1 MPDPIQSYMFDI
13 KVLKNTLDQ
22 LEKEKKIPQT
32 VIIDALEMALAA
44 AYKKDFGKRDQI
56 IKCSLNLETGT
67 TEFFQAKVV
76 VDESTVRPPL
86 EGEEL
91 QNLRENPESDDLDGD
106 ERPRFNP
113 ERHIMINDARRIRSA
128 VELGDEISF
137 PIESVDAEFGRVAA
151 QTAKQ
156 VIMQRLR
163 EAERDSISREYA
175 DKEGHI
181 VTGVV
186 QRYERGNVFIDLGR
200 AIGIITRDERIEGEF
215 YRPGQHIKVF
225 LYRVDNGH
233 GEVTLRLSR
242 AHPLFIEKLFA
253 MESPEVANGIVELKS
268 IAREPGNRTKIAV
281 FSNDESIDA
290 IGSCVG
296 QKGTRVNAV
305 TSELNNEKI
314 DIIPWSTDTA
324 EFVANSLLPARVI
337 DVTIDEESHTAHVT
351 VAEDQL
357 SLAIGKGGQNA
368 RLAARLTGWKI
379 DIKGVP
385 GEAVAI
391 DANEFATEEDEGEY
405 TSLNNLIANT
415 TSTIPESDTTE
426 IDTDI
431 PLATDNDTISK

>member
-1 MPDPIQSYMFDI
+1 MFDI

-22 LEKEKKIPQT
+22 LEKEKKIPQA
-32 VIIDALEMALAA
+32 VIIDALELALAA

-67 TEFFQAKVV
+67 AEFFQAKVV
-76 VDESTVRPPL
+76 VDETTIRPAL
-86 EGEEL
+86 TSEEL
-91 QNLRENPESDDLDGD
+91 QNMQDSVESEEPDD

-113 ERHIMINDARRIRSA
+113 ERHIMISDARRVRSS
-128 VELGDEISF
+128 VELGDEVAF

-181 VTGVV
+181 ITGVV

-253 MESPEVANGIVELKS
+253 MESPEVANGVVELKS

-296 QKGTRVNAV
+296 QKGARVNAV
-305 TSELNNEKI
+305 TSELGNEKI
-314 DIIPWSTDTA
+314 DIIPWSADTA
-324 EFVANSLLPARVI
+324 EFVANALLPARVI

-379 DIKGVP
+379 DIKGAP
-385 GEAVAI
+385 GETVI
-391 DANEFATEEDEGEY
+391 TDTSEFASEEDDGEY
-405 TSLNNLIANT
+405 MSLDNLVVENT
-415 TSTIPESDTTE
+415 PSETDTK
-426 IDTDI
+426 DV
-431 PLATDNDTISK
+431 N